1 MEIRFHCIVLANVSA
16 RWNGHTSSKSICA
29 VCVVCVSIMHS
40 CATLGKNDL
49 STANH
54 GMGLNFYVSHQ
65 VDQPMSLCTCVNP
78 ASLKSVG
85 MPYLRRKLE
94 LELNEAMLLSFC
106 LC

>member
-1 MEIRFHCIVLANVSA
+1 
-16 RWNGHTSSKSICA
+16 
-29 VCVVCVSIMHS
+29 MHS